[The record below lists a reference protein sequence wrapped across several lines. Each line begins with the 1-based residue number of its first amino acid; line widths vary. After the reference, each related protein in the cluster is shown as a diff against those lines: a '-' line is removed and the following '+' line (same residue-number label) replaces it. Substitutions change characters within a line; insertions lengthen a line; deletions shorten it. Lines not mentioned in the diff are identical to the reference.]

1 MKQMKLKVTKMAKK
15 SQISKQYSSDL
26 QSHEQI
32 CALRYEHIEKRL
44 ESGDKRFAR
53 VEGMIIG
60 LYGLIIASQVYAG
73 MG

>member
-1 MKQMKLKVTKMAKK
+1 MKNKQINQTQSNDLKN
-15 SQISKQYSSDL
+15 
-26 QSHEQI
+26 HEAI